1 MFCPSC
7 GTALQAG
14 QKFCTECGA
23 NVVAAATQAMPSA
36 VDPTPAAGAAL
47 PRCRLPSRPP
57 HLAPAYDATTAFT
70 VVEQTSHGAAV
81 AAGGVGGV
89 DPSAAVAA
97 DGGWP
102 MVATTGEQ
110 PVVGPQPFRV
120 TPLVVV
126 AFLAGVVGI
135 AAAVLDFVSSK
146 DVASGVGQTLV
157 MNDLGTSHL
166 VGAVIGAVL
175 MILGAVLGAQGR
187 RVGTGLAG
195 GAGLALAGMLA
206 NACGIGTVAWDSAL
220 KVGEATGTEVTAT
233 FEIGFFLAV
242 GAAVLGGLAFLL
254 SLKDMGADGR
264 PPVPPAIGGLGVLG
278 AVAVAVGT
286 LLPVGDF
293 ASFSDNFEM
302 SAVPPAF
309 TLARLLVLV
318 LIVAGGVLGFLV
330 NRRWGL
336 GLALG
341 SISVGAWMWATA
353 VGKAG
358 DIPFGIAG
366 GSPGTSPLEPAPHL
380 VTTIGVVVMVVAAL
394 VGLIAASQQRA
405 GQ

>member
-1 MFCPSC
+1 
-7 GTALQAG
+7 
-14 QKFCTECGA
+14 
-23 NVVAAATQAMPSA
+23 
-36 VDPTPAAGAAL
+36 
-47 PRCRLPSRPP
+47 
-57 HLAPAYDATTAFT
+57 
-70 VVEQTSHGAAV
+70 
-81 AAGGVGGV
+81 
-89 DPSAAVAA
+89 
-97 DGGWP
+97 
-102 MVATTGEQ
+102 
-110 PVVGPQPFRV
+110 
-120 TPLVVV
+120 
-126 AFLAGVVGI
+126 
-135 AAAVLDFVSSK
+135 
-146 DVASGVGQTLV
+146 
-157 MNDLGTSHL
+157 
-166 VGAVIGAVL
+166 
-175 MILGAVLGAQGR
+175 
-187 RVGTGLAG
+187 
-195 GAGLALAGMLA
+195 MLA